1 MVAQYTRVI
10 LTPRWKSA
18 RRQTKAFMVLLNLVL
33 ACPFIGHCSF
43 TQAAGEPLFTST
55 PAETGA
61 GNLGGVTYGMA
72 SWPENGLGSHRA
84 VVEATAGD
92 AVRARIPWRRHDAE
106 FRGKA
111 ILVYDLATGA
121 KIENVFACNLT
132 RESCDVVFEPKTVP
146 GQYAIYYMPYQQPA
160 TTSGEWNGSY
170 LPPRLIA
177 VPEWL
182 ARHGLGSTTAD
193 NAVRFIGSRQ
203 EGENG
208 SLGSSFEVIAG
219 SAVAFADNDY
229 TMTYEVRFPDHRGP
243 CSDPTLMAHGDGRGY
258 RALVYDYGN
267 QLVMAITRQDTDQRD
282 GVPLVKANWESP
294 WPVNMDQPLA
304 ATVTVKVLPDRTVIT
319 SQVKGTGD
327 DGQPFTSPLLK
338 AEDTSPQRLTG
349 GAAPAFRIYPGDN
362 NAGTWVSKLE
372 IRDGSGRVVFDSK
385 TARRGTVVENNAGA
399 AESALDALPQ
409 AKLIRME
416 SRRRAGERPEMDS
429 FFPME
434 IIASQAE
441 VSAMLDKCP
450 HPVLLFPEDRRW
462 PAVMPDFLPQK
473 WALEGPRSRFSG
485 ECQPSEYYCWQL
497 GIYAARQDVQRV
509 SLEYA
514 DVRNAAGE
522 TVVHAADI
530 TCFNLEGVD
539 NRGRRFTKEF
549 KLDKGMVRPLWI
561 GMMVPDGAKGELN
574 GDISVRI
581 NDLPAQT
588 VRLSLKVDGPVIA
601 NHGDDEPWRHSRL
614 RWLNS
619 TLGLDDNVLPLPFA
633 PIKREGKSIE
643 ILNRTIDSGSMV
655 LPERIVSNGAD
666 VLAAPIRIEAMGQ
679 NGQPLVFKPVKR
691 EVEKENPSRVVE
703 STQAQ
708 CGALDMTV
716 RDELWFDGAIDC
728 ELSLQA
734 ASDTALKDIA
744 VVIPMRK
751 ALAKYFVG
759 FSNRGDRRPGQWN
772 WKWDR
777 RYQDNAAWLG
787 DAEAG
792 IGIKLLGDNDYWD
805 LSGLR
810 WDEHRQWIND
820 GKGGASLFEDGDAVV
835 LRAFTGERK
844 LTARE
849 PVKLRFR
856 LYVTPFKPLRND
868 HWNLRF
874 FGNITHFHHSTP
886 ENPYI
891 NYPFMTVDRM
901 KQAFEDIKAKNNRGM
916 TIYYTLREVA
926 NIAPE
931 LFAFR
936 SLGDEIIKSTGAFMF
951 STSGWSVAGEGGG
964 HAWLREHLVSG
975 YSPAWQQTV
984 PSGEIDAA
992 VATNG
997 DGRLVNYY
1005 IEGLAYLQRK
1015 IGFVGVYLDGIGY
1028 DRIAMMRLARM
1039 LTSGG
1044 AGYYLPF
1051 HSGDNFKNPW
1061 SEHRSAPVAEYMEH
1075 LPYVTQLM
1083 FGEVFWFDGP
1093 EGYWMTNLAGLP
1105 FGIDNQF
1112 YPVPGPDYPYRS
1124 MLFASSPNVGAS
1136 APHIRAMWDRWGLN
1150 EQTKTLGYWD
1160 ADCPVKTGVPEIF
1173 ASAFVNKG
1181 KALICVGSWAA
1192 ETKSVTLSVDWTALD
1207 MAPDK
1212 VSISVPEIESLQK
1225 PQATLDLSQPIAIE
1239 PGKGIVIGIESR

>member
-1 MVAQYTRVI
+1 MRVLRALRWNSVRREI
-10 LTPRWKSA
+10 TALTA
-18 RRQTKAFMVLLNLVL
+18 LVNAVL
-33 ACPFIGHCSF
+33 ACQYMCQCDVAP
-43 TQAAGEPLFTST
+43 AAEEQRIASSPSEMSSGS
-55 PAETGA
+55 
-61 GNLGGVTYGMA
+61 LGGLAYGMA
-72 SWPENGLGSHRA
+72 SWTENGLGSHRA
-84 VVEATAGD
+84 VVEVSTGD
-92 AVRARIPWRRHDAE
+92 AARVRIPWRRHDGE
-106 FRGKA
+106 FRAKA

-132 RESCDVVFEPKTVP
+132 RESGDVVFQPRTVP

-160 TTSGEWNGSY
+160 TTSGDWNGSY
-170 LPPRLIA
+170 LPPRLVA
-177 VPEWL
+177 APGWL
-182 ARHGLGSTTAD
+182 SKHGLSWVNSD
-193 NAVRFIGSRQ
+193 NAVRFTGSPQ

-208 SLGSSFEVIAG
+208 ALGSSFEVIAG

-243 CSDPTLMAHGDGRGY
+243 CSDPTLLLNGDGRGY
-258 RALVYDYGN
+258 RALVYDYGS
-267 QLVMAITRQDTDQRD
+267 QLVMAIARQDPGKSD
-282 GVPLVKANWESP
+282 GVPLVKANWDSP
-294 WPVNMDQPLA
+294 WPVNMDQPLK

-372 IRDGSGRVVFDSK
+372 IRNGAGQIVFDSK
-385 TARRGTVVENNAGA
+385 TARRGTTVENTATVA
-399 AESALDALPQ
+399 DAALDALPQ

-416 SRRRAGERPEMDS
+416 SRQRAGERPEIDS

-441 VSAMLDKCP
+441 VSAMLDKNAIP
-450 HPVLLFPEDRRW
+450 ILLFPEDRRR
-462 PAVMPDFLPQK
+462 PVVMPDFLPQK
-473 WALEGPRSRFSG
+473 WALEGPRSQFSG
-485 ECQPSEYYCWQL
+485 ECRPSEYYCWQI
-497 GIYAARQDVQRV
+497 GVYAAKEEIRRV
-509 SLEYA
+509 SLEYS
-514 DVRNAAGE
+514 DVRNAAGQ
-522 TVVHAADI
+522 TVIRAADI
-530 TCFNLEGVD
+530 TCFNLEGTD
-539 NRGRRFTKEF
+539 NRGAPFKKEF

-561 GMMVPDGAKGELN
+561 GMMVPDDAKGELQGEVN
-574 GDISVRI
+574 VRI
-581 NDLPAQT
+581 NDLAAQT
-588 VRLSLKVDGPVIA
+588 VRLSLKVDGPVIP

-619 TLGLDDNVLPLPFA
+619 TLGLDDNVLPLPFT
-633 PIKREGKSIE
+633 PVKRQGKTIE
-643 ILNRTIDSGSMV
+643 ILNRTIEPGSIGM
-655 LPERIVSNGAD
+655 PEKIVSNGAD
-666 VLAAPIRIEAMGQ
+666 VLSSPIRIETLGQ
-679 NGQPLVFKPVKR
+679 DGQPLVFTPVKR
-691 EVEKENPSRVVE
+691 VVEKENPSRVVE
-703 STQAQ
+703 STQSA
-708 CGALDMTV
+708 CGPLNMTL
-716 RDELWFDGAIDC
+716 RSELWFDGAINC
-728 ELSLQA
+728 ELNLRA
-734 ASDTALKDIA
+734 EKDTAVKDIGI
-744 VVIPMRK
+744 VIPMQK
-751 ALAKYFVG
+751 KLAKYFVG
-759 FSNRGDRRPGQWN
+759 FSNRGDRRPGEWK

-787 DAEAG
+787 DVEAG
-792 IGIKLLGDNDYWD
+792 IGIKLLGDTDYWD

-810 WDEHRQWIND
+810 WDAHQQWIND
-820 GKGGASLFEDGDAVV
+820 GKGGARLFEDGDAVV
-835 LRAFTGERK
+835 LRAFTGEK
-844 LTARE
+844 LLTAGA

-874 FGNITHFHHSTP
+874 FGNITHYHHSTP

-901 KQAFEDIKAKNNRGM
+901 KQAFEEIKAKGNRGM
-916 TIYYTLREVA
+916 TIYYTLREVS

-984 PSGEIDAA
+984 PSNEIDAA

-1005 IEGLAYLQRK
+1005 IEGLAYLQKK

-1039 LTSGG
+1039 LAGSGSD
-1044 AGYYLPF
+1044 YYLPF

-1093 EGYWMTNLAGLP
+1093 EGYWMSNLAGLP

-1160 ADCPVKTGVPEIF
+1160 AKCPVRTNVPEVF
-1173 ASAFVNKG
+1173 ASVFVNKG
-1181 KALICVGSWAA
+1181 KALICVGSWAG
-1192 ETKSVTLSVDWTALD
+1192 ETKPVTLTVDWAALG
-1207 MAPDK
+1207 MTPDK
-1212 VSISVPEIESLQK
+1212 VSVTVPDIETLQK
-1225 PQATLDLSQPIAIE
+1225 PQATLDLSQPITIE
-1239 PGKGIVIGIESR
+1239 PGKGIVIGIETR